1 MCFAPKIKMPKMDTQ
16 QIRAV
21 EPAPLTEEVSSVE
34 FGGGSSDEDTTESEV
49 SGRKDLKVERDD
61 SVMKSK
67 MKSKSGTSSRMKS
80 SIRKSVFGGG
90 KK

>member
-1 MCFAPKIKMPKMDTQ
+1 MCFSPKVKVPKMDTN

-21 EPAPLTEEVSSVE
+21 EPAPLTQEVSSVE
-34 FGGGSSDEDTTESEV
+34 FGGGSSDETDTEGTEV

-61 SVMKSK
+61 SVAKSK
-67 MKSKSGTSSRMKS
+67 AAGTGSARMKS
-80 SIRKSVFGGG
+80 SIRKSAFGG

>member
-1 MCFAPKIKMPKMDTQ
+1 MCFSPKVKVPKMDTN

-21 EPAPLTEEVSSVE
+21 EPAPLTQEVSSVE
-34 FGGGSSDEDTTESEV
+34 FGGSSDETDKEGTEV

-61 SVMKSK
+61 SVAKYKASDN
-67 MKSKSGTSSRMKS
+67 GSSRMKS
-80 SIRKSVFGGG
+80 SIRKSAFGG

>member
-1 MCFAPKIKMPKMDTQ
+1 MCFSPKVKVPKMDTN

-21 EPAPLTEEVSSVE
+21 EPAPLTQEVSSVE
-34 FGGGSSDEDTTESEV
+34 FGGPSDETDTEGTEV

-61 SVMKSK
+61 SVEKYKATNTGSA
-67 MKSKSGTSSRMKS
+67 RMKS
-80 SIRKSVFGGG
+80 SIRKSAFGG

>member
-1 MCFAPKIKMPKMDTQ
+1 MCFSPKIKMPKMDTQ

-34 FGGGSSDEDTTESEV
+34 FGGSSDEQETEGTEV
-49 SGRKDLKVERDD
+49 SGRKDLKVERED
-61 SVMKSK
+61 SMKAK
-67 MKSKSGTSSRMKS
+67 AKGGSGRMKS
-80 SIRKSVFGGG
+80 AIRKSAFGGG